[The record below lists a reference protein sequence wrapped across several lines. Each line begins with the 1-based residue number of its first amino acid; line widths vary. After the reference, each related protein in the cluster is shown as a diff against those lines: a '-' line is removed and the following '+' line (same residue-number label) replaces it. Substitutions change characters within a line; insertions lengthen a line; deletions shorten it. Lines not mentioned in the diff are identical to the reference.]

1 MKSSQRDV
9 GAAAARL
16 FSAAA
21 PMLFSRHP
29 LSAMADAVRHASGPQ
44 AVPLQQPGEGTA
56 GRFWY
61 YVAPQA
67 DGDAWAVM
75 FDGQP
80 RAYGYETQAA
90 ALKAACRAAEVLYR
104 KHHAAAGV
112 RVRLGDEW
120 MEAVKF
126 GPVLR
131 EADPEAVQPPKQ

>member
-21 PMLFSRHP
+21 PLLFSRHP
-29 LSAMADAVRHASGPQ
+29 LSAVASTVRLATRQQAMPASAMADVGS
-44 AVPLQQPGEGTA
+44 

-67 DGDAWAVM
+67 GSHAWAVM
-75 FDGQP
+75 FEGQP
-80 RAYGYETQAA
+80 RSYGYEALEE
-90 ALKAACRAAEVLYR
+90 ALKAACRAAEAMYR
-104 KHHAAAGV
+104 RHHTAAGV
-112 RVRLGDEW
+112 RVRVGEDW

-126 GPVLR
+126 GS
-131 EADPEAVQPPKQ
+131 PPAARPQ

>member
-21 PMLFSRHP
+21 PLLFSRHP
-29 LSAMADAVRHASGPQ
+29 LSAVASTVRLAMREQ
-44 AVPLQQPGEGTA
+44 AVPTPASTDLGA

-67 DGDAWAVM
+67 GSDAWAVL
-75 FDGQP
+75 FEGQP
-80 RAYGYETQAA
+80 RSYGYEAQDE
-90 ALKAACRAAEVLYR
+90 ALKAACRAAEAMFR
-104 KHHAAAGV
+104 RHHTAAGV
-112 RVRLGDEW
+112 RVRVGEDW

-126 GPVLR
+126 GSPTGR
-131 EADPEAVQPPKQ
+131 PQ